1 MRIFLTGGTG
11 FIGSH
16 ILNESINYDY
26 QIIALKRES
35 SRTKV
40 DLLTNPNWKVGS
52 LNQPEENYFK
62 NIDTVLHLASH
73 SANVPYDSLTNC
85 LRVNLFDTINFFEMA
100 YKCGVRKFIVTGSC
114 FEYGKK
120 GEEYEFIPP
129 NAPLIP
135 TQTYPASKAAASF
148 INSMG
153 IRKESLL
160 NSSKTFKYMVKESLR
175 VVMAYSY

>member
-62 NIDTVLHLASH
+62 NFSDKKIEVGVKSIRAT
-73 SANVPYDSLTNC
+73 
-85 LRVNLFDTINFFEMA
+85 FEII
-100 YKCGVRKFIVTGSC
+100 FL
-114 FEYGKK
+114 YGMK
-120 GEEYEFIPP
+120 
-129 NAPLIP
+129 
-135 TQTYPASKAAASF
+135 
-148 INSMG
+148 
-153 IRKESLL
+153 
-160 NSSKTFKYMVKESLR
+160 
-175 VVMAYSY
+175 